1 MSDPEPYSEEWHRQR
16 ERERKEWQ
24 KKIQDRWADRLDQLF
39 STGLPQQV
47 RWTNPNRIA
56 ETLTEVAKPEDEPH
70 TWLNLPDSG
79 DINLYGVSPHEEE
92 GCVLLETSPERESA
106 TLLRPEYLDLNVPN
120 DDRRMAY
127 FWLEAQQLSPS
138 GVYGD
143 RKGRIYEEV
152 CELRPGDY
160 REREVY
166 DRGGTHNPDG
176 SLDPLPSTARTI
188 QRYFEGSFLISC
200 KASPYIQNAPTGR
213 PGPADGIHA
222 DMGPDEF
229 RRFMIKVSEQV

>member
-24 KKIQDRWADRLDQLF
+24 KKIQGRWSDRLDRVF
-39 STGLPQQV
+39 PSGLPQEV
-47 RWTNPNRIA
+47 RWTNPDRIA
-56 ETLTEVAKPEDEPH
+56 ETITEVARPKDETH

-79 DINLYGVSPHEEE
+79 DIDLYGASIHEED
-92 GCVLLETSPERESA
+92 GCVLLETSPEA
-106 TLLRPEYLDLNVPN
+106 KGGILLRPEYLELHVP
-120 DDRRMAY
+120 DDSRLVY

-138 GVYGD
+138 GVYDG
-143 RKGRIYEEV
+143 RRGRIYEEV

-166 DRGGTHNPDG
+166 DRGGTRNPDG
-176 SLDPLPSTARTI
+176 SIDPLPSTARTI

-229 RRFMIKVSEQV
+229 RRFMTRLSKEV